1 MATPQ
6 ADQFLRSVWPTD
18 IPWQDEDQLVPL
30 LKANQ
35 PFSCPIEG
43 CNHTVTNKTELLRHL
58 RLAHTKLEL
67 KRALEGERPDDEPHT
82 QFVGAYVMVP
92 PFRPPVQAPVPV
104 CPYHDKFRLRC
115 PLCKEV
121 KEFAKKG
128 PSVPLKFYKMVKVS
142 VPNVRH
148 SCLILPN
155 TFTATMAT
163 ATTPQ
168 PLPPP
173 PPPQFR
179 AHVQPWPPT
188 TLRPL
193 NATLCRS
200 RTL

>member
-1 MATPQ
+1 MPKLTSTPTPILTQILTITVKVALKHEEEHKLRQRLAFATPQ

-92 PFRPPVQAPVPV
+92 PFRPPVQAPEEWVRTSSAASSTEGK
-104 CPYHDKFRLRC
+104 HDRD
-115 PLCKEV
+115 
-121 KEFAKKG
+121 G
-128 PSVPLKFYKMVKVS
+128 H
-142 VPNVRH
+142 RH
-148 SCLILPN
+148 GHH
-155 TFTATMAT
+155 
-163 ATTPQ
+163 
-168 PLPPP
+168 
-173 PPPQFR
+173 R
-179 AHVQPWPPT
+179 HHKHKHKHHKHKH
-188 TLRPL
+188 RD
-193 NATLCRS
+193 RS
-200 RTL
+200 RSPR